1 MVRDFDKLKLNDI
14 TRVLYGLS
22 LLLKDVD
29 LALPI
34 LRKCNEYFDRET
46 EYQIESKA
54 ASVSLLRKLVFA
66 THYFVIRGF
75 DLRIDIASYEEA
87 ISALKSAKKTESVQ
101 QNIVFDYLQKFF
113 GSDLVKEK
121 YINIICDRVDIYIP
135 SQRLVIEVDGLSH
148 YLDRSYE
155 NEFNAITEAKTFMLE
170 KSGYTLVRLE
180 NKDLGRGFESY
191 VQEKL
196 ALYLDTGE

>member
-1 MVRDFDKLKLNDI
+1 
-14 TRVLYGLS
+14 LYALS

-34 LRKCNEYFDRET
+34 LRKCNEYFDREA
-46 EYQIESKA
+46 EYRIESKA

-66 THYFVIRGF
+66 KNYFKIRGF
-75 DLRIDIASYEEA
+75 DLRIDVSSYEEA
-87 ISALKSAKKTESVQ
+87 VKALKSAKKTESVQ
-101 QNIVFDYLQKFF
+101 QNVVFDYLQKFY

-135 SQRLVIEVDGLSH
+135 SQRLIIEVDGLSH

-155 NEFNAITEAKTFMLE
+155 NEFNAITETKTFMLE
-170 KSGYTLVRLE
+170 KSGYRLVRLE
-180 NKDLGRGFESY
+180 NKDLGRGFEPY
-191 VQEKL
+191 IQEKL